1 MAVICSECGCASRDP
16 EFCERCNTDLKPPP
30 PVPTAKAAR
39 PDPDGA
45 LQPPRGQV
53 QRLTRPE
60 AAIRLHTGERGWRFH
75 WIPNEAWPRW
85 RRRVE
90 ERQTYQAPALPPC
103 RVLNDENGVWV
114 AAEAAVH
121 SRPWTVP
128 PGQDTLEWLHR
139 VANYL
144 DQLAAA
150 LQGLHEQGLVWLTF
164 DPVALEEVDG
174 RLRITNLDLAVYP
187 AKQCPEHLRPLPA
200 FAPPEVC
207 RRQSDAIGPR
217 TDVFHLAL
225 FAYYW
230 LGRYLPH
237 GFFGKGLAAFDFD
250 LPPLRILRPRLA
262 PGLAG
267 AVAQG
272 LAIDPG
278 ERPPTPGAWCAGVR
292 AAVER
297 ATVRQRAASPIR
309 YDIGFHTRTGRA
321 KAARAQA
328 NEDCGFVEHLTDPER
343 GLIVIADGVTCC
355 DIGRGDIASQ
365 LTCEAFRSI
374 LGPDTKVESFSERAA
389 AAARAA
395 AEALL
400 AWAVERDE
408 HERLAAGFTL
418 MGCTTLAAWV
428 EGATLALANIG
439 DSRAYLID
447 ATGIDQLT
455 VDGDLGSALLAAGS
469 PPEEV
474 VELGSAAASLQFYV
488 GGCCRSRVG
497 GLTVDTV
504 RSKPQVSQCR
514 LLAGD
519 VVVLCSDGLV
529 EEGVFLEPAELLRL
543 VRLNAEAPAAVLA
556 EKLAEAADARQRL
569 PSAEEP
575 EGFGDN
581 ITCSVIKVLGMAD

>member
-1 MAVICSECGCASRDP
+1 
-16 EFCERCNTDLKPPP
+16 
-30 PVPTAKAAR
+30 
-39 PDPDGA
+39 

-60 AAIRLHTGERGWRFH
+60 AAIRLQTGQRGWRFH
-75 WIPNEAWPRW
+75 WIPNDAWPRW

-103 RVLNDENGVWV
+103 RVLTDEAGVWV
-114 AAEAAVH
+114 AAEAAVR

-128 PGQDTLEWLHR
+128 PGQDTLDWLQR

-150 LQGLHEQGLVWLTF
+150 LEGLHAQGLVWLTF

-174 RLRITNLDLAVYP
+174 RLRITNLDLAVFL
-187 AKQCPEHLRPLPA
+187 AGQCPVQLRPLPA
-200 FAPPEVC
+200 FAPPEIC

-272 LAIDPG
+272 LAVDPG
-278 ERPPTPGAWCAGVR
+278 QRPPTPGAWCAGFR

-297 ATVRQRAASPIR
+297 AAQRQRAASPIR
-309 YDIGFHTRTGRA
+309 CDFGFHTRTGRA

-328 NEDCGFVEHLTDPER
+328 NEDCGFVEHRTDPER
-343 GLIVIADGVTCC
+343 SLIVIADGVTCC

-365 LTCEAFRSI
+365 LTCATIRSA
-374 LGPDTKVESFSERAA
+374 LVPETKVESFPDRAA

-400 AWAVERDE
+400 AWALERGE
-408 HERLAAGFTL
+408 RERLAAGFTL

-428 EGATLALANIG
+428 EGATLALANVG

-474 VELGSAAASLQFYV
+474 IELGAAAASLQFYV
-488 GGCCRSRVG
+488 GGCCHRRAG
-497 GLTVDTV
+497 GLTADTD
-504 RSKPQVSQCR
+504 RCKPQLSQCR
-514 LLAGD
+514 LLPGD

-529 EEGVFLEPAELLRL
+529 EEGAFLEPAELLRL
-543 VRLNAEAPAAVLA
+543 VQQNAEVPAAALA
-556 EKLAEAADARQRL
+556 EKLAEAADSRQRL

-581 ITCSVIKVLGMAD
+581 ITCSVIKVLGTGD